1 MRSARRAG
9 LSVALYFSMLLLGSA
24 VCAAGFRR
32 HLMVWKIYR
41 NTYVW
46 VNIIVVLIHE
56 YRLDKVPPLR
66 CSTSDDLQVNI

>member
-1 MRSARRAG
+1 
-9 LSVALYFSMLLLGSA
+9 
-24 VCAAGFRR
+24 
-32 HLMVWKIYR
+32 MVWKIYC

-66 CSTSDDLQVNI
+66 CSTSDNLQVNI